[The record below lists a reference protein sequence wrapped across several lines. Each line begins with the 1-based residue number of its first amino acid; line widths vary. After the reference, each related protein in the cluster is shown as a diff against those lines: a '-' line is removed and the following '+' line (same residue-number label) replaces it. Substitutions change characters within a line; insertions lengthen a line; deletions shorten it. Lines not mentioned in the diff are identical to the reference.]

1 MNFENNNN
9 RGNRQTSFYLLSS
22 TAKPCQAIGKEKNLF
37 FFVSVK
43 YKNILKALGK
53 GETMVKRMM
62 INILTFL
69 AFFLVHID
77 ILQHNKDFHIGQRDH
92 DTSKVWLQQ

>member
-1 MNFENNNN
+1 
-9 RGNRQTSFYLLSS
+9 
-22 TAKPCQAIGKEKNLF
+22 
-37 FFVSVK
+37 
-43 YKNILKALGK
+43 
-53 GETMVKRMM
+53 MVKRMM

-69 AFFLVHID
+69 AFFLMHID